1 MSFKLQYI
9 VVIFL
14 MLAMSIVFERSP
26 EAALL
31 GFGAF
36 VVGYLVK
43 GNR

>member
-14 MLAMSIVFERSP
+14 MLAMSIIFERSP

-36 VVGYLVK
+36 IIGYLVK
-43 GNR
+43 RNR